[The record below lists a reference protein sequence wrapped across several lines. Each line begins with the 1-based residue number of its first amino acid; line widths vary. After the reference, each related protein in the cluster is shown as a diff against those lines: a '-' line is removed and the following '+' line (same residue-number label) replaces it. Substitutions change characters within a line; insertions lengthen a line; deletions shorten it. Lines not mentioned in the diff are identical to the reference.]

1 VARTTHAN
9 FCSDAGDHIEKV
21 GKPALEQIGKYRVNE
36 NDEEFAELRII
47 LDCFVA
53 DAPRNDSEPHSPS
66 LRAQAKQCSVRKP
79 TIDRVGS

>member
-36 NDEEFAELRII
+36 NDEELAELRII

-53 DAPRNDSEPHSPS
+53 DA
-66 LRAQAKQCSVRKP
+66 Q
-79 TIDRVGS
+79 